1 VVAEFDGSAFVLTPP
16 NPDRRCTPE
25 SVAELML
32 HETANPFLH
41 RESSGTV
48 DLSDVR
54 LERAGERG
62 VRISGARY
70 VHSEPYTVRIE
81 GVARRGHRTVLVAA
95 TRDPRLI
102 PRIDDYLAN
111 AEQACARKVAGMG
124 IAPDAFQLY
133 KNVYGKNGVLGANE
147 RSMPAAG
154 ELAVVYDVVGE
165 TREVSQAVGAAL
177 RSLVLHMD
185 FPDRQCTE
193 GNFALPFSPSELDGG
208 EVFDFVAW
216 HALRVDDPLELFPIE
231 YVTIQGGEG
240 RGR

>member
-1 VVAEFDGSAFVLTPP
+1 
-16 NPDRRCTPE
+16 
-25 SVAELML
+25 
-32 HETANPFLH
+32 
-41 RESSGTV
+41 
-48 DLSDVR
+48 
-54 LERAGERG
+54 
-62 VRISGARY
+62 
-70 VHSEPYTVRIE
+70 
-81 GVARRGHRTVLVAA
+81 
-95 TRDPRLI
+95 
-102 PRIDDYLAN
+102 
-111 AEQACARKVAGMG
+111 
-124 IAPDAFQLY
+124 
-133 KNVYGKNGVLGANE
+133 
-147 RSMPAAG
+147 MPAAG